1 MAMKHVFPSNPI
13 LVVDD
18 ETSALDSFEISLQSA
33 GFTNVITCNDSRK
46 VMGILKGTKVELVLL
61 DLIMPHISGEQL
73 IVEIKKEFPTINIIV
88 VTAIGEIDTVV
99 ECIRSGAAD
108 YLLKPVEKAQLKNCI
123 LKVLEMQELQQLN
136 ANLRERLL
144 DGGIKHPQVFKEII
158 TQNEKMLSIF
168 QYCESVAK
176 STYPILI
183 TGETGTGKELV
194 AKAIHRLSGRAGE
207 FVAVNIAAFD
217 DPVFADTLFGHIKGA
232 FTGADEKRKGLIEKA
247 NGGTIF
253 LDEIGDL
260 TKASQIKLLRLL
272 QEREYSPVGSD
283 ITKNANIRVVAS
295 TNQDLTNLRKEEK
308 FRDDL
313 YYRLIS
319 HHIKLPP
326 LTERPDDIRILLDYF
341 LEEASVDMEKQKPA
355 YHPELINLLKSYHF
369 PGNVRELKHLVAD
382 AVAKHTSRMLSSRTF
397 KEYIEAESTEAPES
411 KKVAPLALSFESL
424 KFDQGEIPSLKQSM
438 NSLTQALIR
447 AAMKKSGG
455 NQTVAARILGISQQS
470 LSNKI
475 RKLIK

>member
-1 MAMKHVFPSNPI
+1 MSQKHFFPSNPI
-13 LVVDD
+13 LVIDD
-18 ETSALDSFEISLQSA
+18 EPSALDCFEISLQSA
-33 GFTNVITCNDSRK
+33 GFTNVITCNDSRE
-46 VMGILKGTKVELVLL
+46 VMGILEGTRVELVLL

-73 IVEIKKEFPTINIIV
+73 IIDIKEKYPTINIIV
-88 VTAIGEIDTVV
+88 VTAIGKIDTVV
-99 ECIRSGAAD
+99 ECIRNGAAD
-108 YLLKPVEKAQLKNCI
+108 YLLKPIEKADLKNRI

-144 DGGIKHPQVFKEII
+144 NGGIQHPEALSDII
-158 TQNEKMLSIF
+158 TQNNKMLSIF

-183 TGETGTGKELV
+183 TGETGTGKELI
-194 AKAIHRLSGRAGE
+194 ARAIHRLSERAGE

-217 DPVFADTLFGHIKGA
+217 DPVFADTLFGHVKGA
-232 FTGADEKRKGLIEKA
+232 FTGADEKRQGLIEKA

-260 TKASQIKLLRLL
+260 TMASQIKLLRLL

-283 ITKNANIRVVAS
+283 ITKNANIRVLAS
-295 TNQDLTNLRKEEK
+295 THKNLANMRKAKK

-313 YYRLIS
+313 YYRLMS

-326 LTERPDDIRILLDYF
+326 LRERPEDIRILFDHF
-341 LEEASVDMEKQKPA
+341 LEEASTDMKKKRPS
-355 YHPELINLLKSYHF
+355 YHPELTTLLRAYDF

-382 AVAKHTSRMLSSRTF
+382 AVAKHSSGMLSSSTF
-397 KEYIEAESTEAPES
+397 KEYIETEGSEATNPR
-411 KKVAPLALSFESL
+411 KVANSALNLESL
-424 KFDQGEIPSLKQSM
+424 KFDQGEIPRLKECI
-438 NSLTQALIR
+438 NAVTREIIR
-447 AAMKKSGG
+447 ATMKKSGG

-475 RKLIK
+475 KKLMK